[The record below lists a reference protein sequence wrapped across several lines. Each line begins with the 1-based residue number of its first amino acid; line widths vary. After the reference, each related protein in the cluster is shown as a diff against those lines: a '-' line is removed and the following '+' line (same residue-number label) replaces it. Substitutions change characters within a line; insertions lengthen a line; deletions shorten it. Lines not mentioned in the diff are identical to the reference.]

1 MSSNPPDPETFQT
14 DASHPLQ
21 GISLIGID
29 RFIKS
34 MDLPN
39 GQKLE
44 QDEGGNKLRHA
55 AGGNDPTSF
64 PKNHGV
70 NNQQVYSP
78 RTTILAN
85 NQDNFDQS
93 KVYVN
98 AVTIVGTTIRKL
110 GAGNGDGKK
119 LAIKLLTG
127 SHPKNPPITDGVS
140 CVNAMGLILPTKYDP
155 DGTARIFEVE
165 GATTSEYKTYSLK
178 IKEGKGNAKYPLQGV
193 NGFTLHHDFG
203 SDLSFFNSVTKDL
216 TGKHLRFCVV
226 SYILTDDEARVTN
239 TYVDHDGTGFKPYYT
254 INDTGQFISKEIARL
269 RGSCHSDYRRD
280 GVYDLQDEFVIRPII
295 PPS

>member
-21 GISLIGID
+21 GTSLIGID

-98 AVTIVGTTIRKL
+98 AVTIVLHLNFLSFSISFSVIMSYVTMDLSYFRV
-110 GAGNGDGKK
+110 NR
-119 LAIKLLTG
+119 
-127 SHPKNPPITDGVS
+127 PIFT
-140 CVNAMGLILPTKYDP
+140 N
-155 DGTARIFEVE
+155 IFWR
-165 GATTSEYKTYSLK
+165 GK
-178 IKEGKGNAKYPLQGV
+178 IKFLEEQ
-193 NGFTLHHDFG
+193 T
-203 SDLSFFNSVTKDL
+203 
-216 TGKHLRFCVV
+216 
-226 SYILTDDEARVTN
+226 
-239 TYVDHDGTGFKPYYT
+239 
-254 INDTGQFISKEIARL
+254 
-269 RGSCHSDYRRD
+269 
-280 GVYDLQDEFVIRPII
+280 
-295 PPS
+295 

>member
-14 DASHPLQ
+14 DASHPLR

-29 RFIKS
+29 QFIKS
-34 MDLPN
+34 IDLPN

-44 QDEGGNKLRHA
+44 QDEGGNKLQHA
-55 AGGNDPTSF
+55 AGGKDPTSF

-85 NQDNFDQS
+85 KQDSFDQS
-93 KVYVN
+93 RVYVN

-127 SHPKNPPITDGVS
+127 SHPKNPHISNGVS
-140 CVNAMGLILPTKYDP
+140 SVNAMGVIFPTKYDP
-155 DGTARIFEVE
+155 NGKARIFEVE
-165 GATTSEYKTYSLK
+165 GTTTSEYKTYSLK
-178 IKEGKGNAKYPLQGV
+178 GGSGNDPLQGV

-203 SDLSFFNSVTKDL
+203 SDLSFFDSVKKDL
-216 TGKHLRFCVV
+216 TGRHLRFCVV

-254 INDTGQFISKEIARL
+254 INDTGQFISKKIARL
-269 RGSCHSDYRRD
+269 RGSAHSDYRRD